1 MNLELKRF
9 QISRVGTHRDSM
21 GRTHSFHAQEIGS
34 IATQTA

>member
-21 GRTHSFHAQEIGS
+21 GRFHAQEIGN